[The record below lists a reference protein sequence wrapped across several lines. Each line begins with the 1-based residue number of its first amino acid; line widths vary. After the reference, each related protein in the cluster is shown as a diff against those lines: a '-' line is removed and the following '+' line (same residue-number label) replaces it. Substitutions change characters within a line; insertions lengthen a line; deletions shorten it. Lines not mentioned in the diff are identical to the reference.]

1 VRTFENVLTVNYCT
15 PAAIS
20 DLLFAGLGVSLFMAI
35 INPSASP
42 PDSLGDHLFA
52 PALALLPG
60 CPHLRRCPELPDSRW
75 MQIGVSRCLLP
86 LASGRG
92 FLQWFSSLAPDL
104 CPDHSHF
111 FATLHSSRRLA
122 LVDALNARLC
132 QHSRASLPD
141 ALKVFPCL
149 DGFDVYAG
157 DGHFHAHATHDPPD
171 SQGRKH
177 AVGHLFIRD
186 MRCGLLRHLCVA
198 DQAERKKEHDM
209 RALKRL
215 TLATLRQGAKKGRK
229 VLYVWDRA
237 GIDFKQWYDWKQ
249 GSGIYM
255 LSRCKENM
263 ALIKCGDLPF
273 DAGDAINAGVLKDE
287 LAGPSGSGEVM
298 RRITYRDA
306 VSGNTYEY
314 LTNLIDSKVPPG
326 VLAWLYKTR
335 WDIEKSF
342 DEIKNKLGE
351 QKAWGSSATAKSMQA
366 QFICLTLNLL
376 HLLEHEIKEKE
387 GIVNA
392 AEDKRRE
399 KRLGL
404 VREGLKKAG
413 AVLPKALE
421 LVQRST
427 QHSVKFIRWVAARL
441 WRNNPWKLACVALAA
456 LYARL

>member
-1 VRTFENVLTVNYCT
+1 
-15 PAAIS
+15 
-20 DLLFAGLGVSLFMAI
+20 MAI
-35 INPSASP
+35 INPSAP
-42 PDSLGDHLFA
+42 TPDSLSDHLFA
-52 PALALLPG
+52 PALALLPA
-60 CPHLRRCPELPDSRW
+60 CSHLRHCPELPDSRW
-75 MQIGVSRCLLP
+75 LHIGVSRCLLP
-86 LASGRG
+86 LTSGRG
-92 FLQWFSSLAPDL
+92 FLQWFSSLAPHL

-157 DGHFHAHATHDPPD
+157 DGHFHAHAVHDKAD
-171 SQGRKH
+171 EKGRKH
-177 AVGHLFIRD
+177 AVGHLFTRD
-186 MRCGLLRHLCVA
+186 LRTGLLQHLCVA
-198 DQAERKKEHDM
+198 DQVERKKEHDM

-215 TLATLRQGAKKGRK
+215 TITTLRQGAKKGRK

-287 LAGPSGSGEVM
+287 LVGPSGSGEAM
-298 RRITYRDA
+298 RRITYQDA
-306 VSGNTYEY
+306 VSSLTYEY
-314 LTNLIDSKVPPG
+314 LTNVTDTKVPPG
-326 VLAWLYKTR
+326 LLAWLYKTR

-376 HLLEHEIKEKE
+376 HLLEHELKEKE
-387 GIVNA
+387 GIVNE
-392 AEDKRRE
+392 AEDKRRQ
-399 KRLGL
+399 KRLGMM
-404 VREGLKKAG
+404 REGLKKAG

-421 LVQRST
+421 MVQRST
-427 QHSVKFIRWVAARL
+427 QHSVKFIRWVASRL
-441 WRNNPWKLACVALAA
+441 WRNDPWKLACVALAA
-456 LYARL
+456 LYERL